1 MYRCQECERIDRC
14 LNQRSEEI
22 LIGPD
27 PEDYAVSSWADNLL
41 DEITLVLQEH
51 KTEELEA
58 IAAYRDKIY
67 ANGWMQRMIR
77 EYIEVWR

>member
-1 MYRCQECERIDRC
+1 VTGSPLDRQP
-14 LNQRSEEI
+14 NDEI

-51 KTEELEA
+51 KTAELEA
-58 IAAYRDKIY
+58 IAAYRDKVWKD
-67 ANGWMQRMIR
+67 GWMQRLIR